1 MKIVDFLLIAEF
13 LARELFFE
21 HPLYYFVLQ
30 YFSKV
35 LGGEKPLPVIL
46 FSHGMGAM
54 RTTYSILLSELA
66 SNGNFVAAIEHKDGS
81 GAATRNM
88 DGSWTYERKIQPNDV
103 EYEVRNSQVNQR
115 VKECEMTYHLLH
127 QLSDEKSTDM
137 KSTFQLHESPP
148 QEFLDSLR
156 RAKLNLND
164 ECYIS
169 GHSFGGATALKCHHT
184 ST

>member
-1 MKIVDFLLIAEF
+1 
-13 LARELFFE
+13 
-21 HPLYYFVLQ
+21 
-30 YFSKV
+30 
-35 LGGEKPLPVIL
+35 
-46 FSHGMGAM
+46 M

-88 DGSWTYERKIQPNDV
+88 DGSWTYERRIQPNDI
-103 EYEVRNSQVNQR
+103 EYDVRNSQVNQR
-115 VKECEMTYHLLH
+115 VKECEMTYHLLR
-127 QLSDEKSTDM
+127 QLSGERATDDMTST
-137 KSTFQLHESPP
+137 SFQLHESPP
-148 QEFLDSLR
+148 QEFLESLR
-156 RAKLNLND
+156 QAKLNLTD